1 MNEGLQ
7 QKFTDA
13 IWVAKS
19 LFERNKTS
27 GSSANM
33 SFRHEGK
40 IFITASGTCFG
51 RLTQDDFACIDSEGH
66 WLGKREPSKEF
77 PLHRMLF
84 QKSETIQCVIHT
96 HSTYSVLWSCLD
108 YENLADIVPDY
119 TPYLK
124 MKVGRIGCIPYAAP
138 GSQELFEL
146 FRERIHESDGY
157 ILKNHG
163 PILGGKSILD
173 AFYGLEELEESTRI
187 AWLLRE
193 EKYYAEKRNS

>member
-1 MNEGLQ
+1 MDKVLQ
-7 QKFTDA
+7 QKFADA

-33 SFRHEGK
+33 SFRHGDK
-40 IFITASGTCFG
+40 FFVTASGTCFG
-51 RLTQDDFACIDSEGH
+51 RLTQDDFVCIDSGRHLWGER
-66 WLGKREPSKEF
+66 KPSKEF
-77 PLHRMLF
+77 PLHRILF

-108 YENLADIVPDY
+108 HETLSDIVPNH

-146 FRERIHESDGY
+146 FRERVRESEGY

-163 PILGGKSILD
+163 PILGGKNILD
-173 AFYGLEELEESTRI
+173 TFYALEELEESARI
-187 AWLLRE
+187 AWLIRE
-193 EKYYAEKRNS
+193 EKNVCRKT

>member
-1 MNEGLQ
+1 M
-7 QKFTDA
+7 
-13 IWVAKS
+13 AKS
-19 LFERNKTS
+19 LFDRNKTS

-33 SFRHEGK
+33 SFRHDGK
-40 IFITASGTCFG
+40 FFITASGTCFG
-51 RLTQDDFACIDSEGH
+51 RLTPDDFACIDSDGN
-66 WLGKREPSKEF
+66 LLRDRKPSKEF
-77 PLHRMLF
+77 PLHTMLF
-84 QKSETIQCVIHT
+84 QKSEIIQCVIHT

-108 YENLADIVPDY
+108 HENLSDIVPDH
-119 TPYLK
+119 TPYLA

-138 GSQELFEL
+138 GSPELFEL

-187 AWLLRE
+187 AWLLRK
-193 EKYYAEKRNS
+193 EKTSCRTTT